1 MGKKSSPK
9 APDMTAVAA
18 ASEKQAELGYKAS
31 QEQLQWARDMWDKT
45 EALLGPTLDIQ
56 QKIMNQNYENAIKDR
71 AEYEQYKPLRD
82 SLIKEFQE
90 YDTPERRAKEA
101 GDAQAQ
107 VRTANEAARQRSL
120 DKLEGYGIDPSQTRS
135 QALDKTLLTQQAANE
150 AAAGNVARKATTDTG
165 RALRSEAVNIA
176 SGMPSNVA
184 QSYGMALNAGNS
196 AISNMNS
203 SVGTGAQT
211 MGTGLQ
217 WGQYGTNATGQSAN
231 IRNSQFQNEL
241 ASFEAQGSPMEMI
254 ATIGGIA
261 AGAGYNEGGEVA
273 PAMKAHPTQRTPTG
287 HDAVPAS
294 LTPGEYIIPKEAVSF
309 YGTKRLDG
317 MVAQARKAQGIPENR
332 EEQRPPATRGAI
344 PMPMNVGGSV
354 IPIAGM
360 DTDSMLAGQ
369 FMQNQGMA
377 TSAESFRTNQAI
389 KREDERAASQASI
402 KQAVGVGEAWK
413 EGKQERAAKKAP
425 APAPAAPAPVAA
437 SPVTPKVSLES
448 PTMSPSPAKAAAD
461 ISDFLS
467 K

>member
-9 APDMTAVAA
+9 APDMTALAA
-18 ASEKQAELGYKAS
+18 ASEKQAELGYQAS
-31 QEQLQWARDMWDKT
+31 QDQLSWAREMWDKT
-45 EALLGPTLDIQ
+45 EQLLGPTLDIQ
-56 QKIMNQNYENAIKDR
+56 QKIMQQNYDNAIKDR

-231 IRNSQFQNEL
+231 IRSSQFQNEL
-241 ASFEAQGSPMEMI
+241 ASYEAQGSPMEMI

-294 LTPGEYIIPKEAVSF
+294 LTPGEYVVPKEAVAF
-309 YGTKRLDG
+309 FGTKRLDG

-332 EEQRPPATRGAI
+332 AEQRPPL
-344 PMPMNVGGSV
+344 S
-354 IPIAGM
+354 
-360 DTDSMLAGQ
+360 GQ
-369 FMQNQGMA
+369 DR
-377 TSAESFRTNQAI
+377 AER
-389 KREDERAASQASI
+389 
-402 KQAVGVGEAWK
+402 
-413 EGKQERAAKKAP
+413 
-425 APAPAAPAPVAA
+425 
-437 SPVTPKVSLES
+437 
-448 PTMSPSPAKAAAD
+448 
-461 ISDFLS
+461 
-467 K
+467 